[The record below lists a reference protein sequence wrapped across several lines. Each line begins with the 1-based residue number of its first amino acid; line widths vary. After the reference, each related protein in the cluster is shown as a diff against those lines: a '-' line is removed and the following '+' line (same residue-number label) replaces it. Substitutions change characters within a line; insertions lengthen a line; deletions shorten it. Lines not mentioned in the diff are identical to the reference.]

1 MDLRL
6 NYYPDKEN
14 INANLAHLQQPHNV
28 HDKSF
33 PVTAYPQHF
42 Q

>member
-14 INANLAHLQQPHNV
+14 VNSNLAHLQHV